1 MPLLAGHQANFETM
15 LRAAGSGDLA
25 LLECHELGSG
35 APVAVIC
42 AANRL
47 SDGGAEFVPLATL
60 FDDNPYERLMPPG
73 MDNPSQPPQPPS
85 EDPHNG

>member
-1 MPLLAGHQANFETM
+1 MPLLAGHKANFETI
-15 LRAAGSGDLA
+15 LRAATAGDLA
-25 LLECHELGSG
+25 LVECREFGSG

-47 SDGGAEFVPLATL
+47 ADGGAEFVPLATL

-73 MDNPSQPPQPPS
+73 MDDLSQPPS
-85 EDPHNG
+85 ENPHDG